1 VFKIFRSFS
10 GTAILFETASK
21 SAKPLSLTLMM
32 LFMFFTVVAS
42 AVFMLE
48 PCASPDCTFK
58 DAYNTGYFL
67 AITLTTVGYGDQI
80 PTHPGARMLAI
91 ITMMFGAVFLSM
103 PIAVIGNKFELAYNN
118 FEKKQ
123 AHKNPKLALENAK
136 KDYQKRLEQRR
147 HRITSGMFSMLYNFQ
162 CVEKIMEKIEKGEV
176 AGGVA
181 DAVLR
186 EMSII
191 KEGSSG
197 KQSDGG
203 VPSKYAIKSWGD
215 ESKEGKEKPEYRKK
229 EGSRAKVLIGPA
241 SEALSQLSRKH
252 HFVSIDIRQ
261 LFRTNRVDTAL
272 PEHIQELMK
281 KITMSEDELSEDK
294 DGKKKKAIGDGQ
306 DYGDDDDEPS
316 HAITQSASNGMQAFD
331 LVSSM
336 AAKHQREAAVK
347 QARQRGSLLDKL
359 WLVLEVHESSRCAYR
374 TYMARWV
381 MLGLSVA
388 VMMLSTWPEFH
399 AYGEDSVYCR
409 RLVVSYCKSIE
420 LSTSPNKDKW
430 IAANPGCFPATA
442 SSLNVSADKDYRGCM
457 ARDTCDFPSVAHN
470 MTCSHGVM
478 FDGCDNHPDACSM
491 RHDFRNSVYI
501 NLMNGVTVC
510 ERTPCVDNV
519 NVPSWYGG
527 RSSGDYSGV
536 WGIMET
542 GLVFYFVLE
551 YVTRV
556 VVARRPKD
564 FFMKHKANLAF
575 TMLLVLEFVL
585 VITSR
590 KDWKYDAWGFQPF
603 DQTWDT
609 HTMRPL
615 RIIVPLRFVA
625 FSSDFRGI
633 RVAMLTLERV
643 AGRMLTPALF
653 FAVFMVLF
661 AGLMYVFELLECK
674 AMQIPDGRG
683 NLKWF
688 YMNSNEEDDCM
699 VQDMF
704 DAMWIIIV
712 TMTSVGYGGKFPRS
726 SGGKGIAMVS
736 AIFGAFYMAMPLTII
751 GSTFYTIYIE
761 QEENRTK
768 LQLKMKLRHAAF
780 SLAKKTS
787 FFKADNDHVVLESG
801 YERLCHTLN
810 MRKGHGDIIDK
821 YISVQR
827 DDIHHFDK
835 EDFLK
840 FKQQHLRAT
849 ETLALYLHAENE
861 SEVARQH
868 LHLASKVSGGNMRM
882 QLSAFRQA
890 SVHLRDFDELSDPV
904 SPARS
909 EISAAVDNL
918 TPKTLNKVN
927 AQASQGHNYTS
938 KKGSYDI

>member
-1 VFKIFRSFS
+1 MPASQQQGISAITINMHAAVIGHVNTNSKKEDPRESDAEMMEIDSKRLSMLAKEIEEVEIAAEVVRNELHGVGLRKRIHYCCTDPHSSKFAHMWEMTLTTLILLSIAFYACDTFATKPVHRPGFPSPAAFAIGEIFFTIVFSLEIIIRGAVSPAYFSREPNSLDRDPPFFLDALNLLDFVSVLPWFLETIFKPPSDPTSLNLEFEIIKLLRVLRVFKIFRSFS

-162 CVEKIMEKIEKGEV
+162 CVEKIMGKIEKGEV

-272 PEHIQELMK
+272 PEHIQDLMK

-306 DYGDDDDEPS
+306 DNGDDDDDPS
-316 HAITQSASNGMQAFD
+316 HAITQSASNGVQAFD

-442 SSLNVSADKDYRGCM
+442 LSLNVSADKDYRGCM

-478 FDGCDNHPDACSM
+478 FDGCDNHPDACSG

-712 TMTSVGYGGKFPRS
+712 T
-726 SGGKGIAMVS
+726 
-736 AIFGAFYMAMPLTII
+736 
-751 GSTFYTIYIE
+751 
-761 QEENRTK
+761 
-768 LQLKMKLRHAAF
+768 
-780 SLAKKTS
+780 
-787 FFKADNDHVVLESG
+787 
-801 YERLCHTLN
+801 
-810 MRKGHGDIIDK
+810 
-821 YISVQR
+821 
-827 DDIHHFDK
+827 
-835 EDFLK
+835 
-840 FKQQHLRAT
+840 
-849 ETLALYLHAENE
+849 
-861 SEVARQH
+861 
-868 LHLASKVSGGNMRM
+868 
-882 QLSAFRQA
+882 
-890 SVHLRDFDELSDPV
+890 
-904 SPARS
+904 
-909 EISAAVDNL
+909 
-918 TPKTLNKVN
+918 
-927 AQASQGHNYTS
+927 
-938 KKGSYDI
+938 